1 MTLQEIKFLKLAH
14 KLTNKTELNFYYDE
28 FDHSIHLYG
37 NSSTQQPCKE
47 LSNEIHS
54 LEKSLE
60 DHGYLALTAPEGLND
75 QIYHLTHKGLHYLKF
90 SLNALLSFLFKS
102 ILVPIIVAFVTALLV
117 SA

>member
-1 MTLQEIKFLKLAH
+1 M
-14 KLTNKTELNFYYDE
+14 
-28 FDHSIHLYG
+28 
-37 NSSTQQPCKE
+37 
-47 LSNEIHS
+47 
-54 LEKSLE
+54 E

-75 QIYHLTHKGLHYLKF
+75 QIYHLTHKGLHYLQF